1 VADEMIV
8 ELDAVLGSA
17 IFSVAA
23 AGRGVGVPGIGI

>member
-17 IFSVAA
+17 IFNVAA
-23 AGRGVGVPGIGI
+23 AGRVVVIPGIGI